1 MRMALH
7 RSLTALLLG
16 CLAAFAIDTA
26 SAAGAAGIAAAPAP
40 AEIAEAASRADR
52 LQSELTA
59 RLQSA
64 LAAGGPVAAIEV
76 CKVEAPTI
84 AARLS
89 TDGWQV
95 RRVGTRVRNAATGTP
110 DAWERAG
117 LERFARE
124 LAAGAVP
131 ATLSIAE
138 RVASASGESRL
149 RWMRPIVTAPLC
161 LTCHGPAESQSA
173 ELRAALRLAYPR
185 DAATGYAAGELRGAF
200 SVTRTTPRAAR

>member
-1 MRMALH
+1 MRH
-7 RSLTALLLG
+7 RLRSIASFPATALLAGSMLI
-16 CLAAFAIDTA
+16 AAPATFG
-26 SAAGAAGIAAAPAP
+26 AGPVAVPPPDMIAAA
-40 AEIAEAASRADR
+40 AARAVK

-59 RLQSA
+59 RLQAA
-64 LAAGGPVAAIEV
+64 LADGGPAKAVEV
-76 CKVEAPTI
+76 CRVEAPAI

-95 RRVGTRVRNAATGTP
+95 RRVGTRVRNPATGTP

-124 LAAGAVP
+124 LAAGARP
-131 ATLSIAE
+131 EALSIATLDDS
-138 RVASASGESRL
+138 VPGAPRL

-161 LTCHGPAESQSA
+161 LTCHGAPESQPP
-173 ELRAALRLAYPR
+173 ELRAALREAYPR

-200 SVTRTTPRAAR
+200 SVTHAAPRESR